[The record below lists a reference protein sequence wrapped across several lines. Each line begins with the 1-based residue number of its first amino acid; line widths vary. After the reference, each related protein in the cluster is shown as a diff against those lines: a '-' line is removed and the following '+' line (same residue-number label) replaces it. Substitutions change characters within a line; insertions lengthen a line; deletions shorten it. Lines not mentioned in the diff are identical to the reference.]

1 MTRHE
6 PPQASPQNRWD
17 SWRFPCDP
25 HVARPVHMRRVLVSQ
40 PQLNIETGN
49 TGLDPI
55 FWGGSGLDCSL
66 NSNISLESCGFWN
79 WKTHLAPS
87 FLCNSVGAE
96 KTAIREDLKAS
107 SRCTSACR
115 QVPLRVAAGVKLDGK
130 SCHKQYLWYFCGILW
145 YFVVIWY
152 MSNISYL

>member
-1 MTRHE
+1 MN
-6 PPQASPQNRWD
+6 PPRLHPKIAGIHGVSHAIHMLHGLSTCGV
-17 SWRFPCDP
+17 SWFHNLSWTSKP
-25 HVARPVHMRRVLVSQ
+25 
-40 PQLNIETGN
+40 ET
-49 TGLDPI
+49 LDLTPI